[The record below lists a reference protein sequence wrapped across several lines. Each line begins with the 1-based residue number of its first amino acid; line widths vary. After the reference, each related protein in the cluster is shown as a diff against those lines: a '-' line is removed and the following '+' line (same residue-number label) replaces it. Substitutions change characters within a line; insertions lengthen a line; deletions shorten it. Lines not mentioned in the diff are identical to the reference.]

1 MGVELLDMR
10 AIAKLTKRSDQT
22 VRWWRSSGQ
31 LPPED
36 FMLGQSPGWL
46 RTTIEDW
53 LRRWDTGR

>member
-10 AIAKLTKRSDQT
+10 AIAKLTKVSDQT
-22 VRWWRSSGQ
+22 VRWWRSIGR

-46 RTTIEDW
+46 KTTIEDW
-53 LRRWDTGR
+53 LRRGDTGR